1 MVTTLMERPQP
12 NAKPGAD
19 DLKLP
24 KGNGRRRSA
33 GKEWERDA
41 ESRLTTQ
48 AVITLL
54 VVAGILLVGF
64 VFLSKGCQSPGS
76 V

>member
-1 MVTTLMERPQP
+1 MERSTPD
-12 NAKPGAD
+12 AKPSAD
-19 DLKLP
+19 NLKLP

-33 GKEWERDA
+33 GKEWERDGD
-41 ESRLTTQ
+41 SRRTTQ

-64 VFLSKGCQSPGS
+64 VFLSKGCQSPGP